1 MRRGY
6 GSTGISLISIVQQF
20 KGSTFNALI
29 LIRSQDSFSLLQRC
43 EKRSR
48 RAAYAPNRVAKGAFS
63 NVEPLNV
70 ELLNYF
76 TNLSDVQFF
85 RAIIIMTRAASGA
98 FSREQLVDFSYL
110 IGC

>member
-1 MRRGY
+1 MRRGH
-6 GSTGISLISIVQQF
+6 GSTGIGLISIVQQF

-29 LIRSQDSFSLLQRC
+29 RIRSQDSFSFSQRC
-43 EKRSR
+43 ERRSR
-48 RAAYAPNRVAKGAFS
+48 RAAHAPNRVAKGAFS

-98 FSREQLVDFSYL
+98 FSREQLVD
-110 IGC
+110 